1 MVLPVRT
8 DFPVEAPDAL
18 TCLVV
23 LPAVVDLPRF
33 LPVVEVCFVVLP
45 GSSGARFAHLLACAA
60 VGFASG
66 GGCKNLW
73 GGKK

>member
-45 GSSGARFAHLLACAA
+45 ERVAVVLDLLTCLP
-60 VGFASG
+60 V
-66 GGCKNLW
+66 LL
-73 GGKK
+73 